1 MLKLAVPWTAFM
13 ETLSPMPRMAPPSE
27 GRERLGS
34 LEPGAKALPSP
45 LLDLKSLLL
54 GAVVPVSAWIAIG
67 LGLLGPATAHGAVAD
82 VGALGLMIGR
92 SPFLRRFP

>member
-1 MLKLAVPWTAFM
+1 MGP
-13 ETLSPMPRMAPPSE
+13 
-27 GRERLGS
+27 

-45 LLDLKSLLL
+45 LLDLKLLLL
-54 GAVVPVSAWIAIG
+54 GAVVPMSAWIAVG
-67 LGLLGPATAHGAVAD
+67 LGLLGPATTHGAVAD